1 MTTLNFKGYEFT
13 LENKG
18 SFSSLYFNEQL
29 KMAICFA
36 DEEYIPIDSFKEMFL
51 HLSVMIEK
59 TEIKHLVFDKQK
71 LRTFHQPSMEWY
83 FAVWKPSMKHKGL
96 TSHYKILPKL
106 IWFEKAV
113 EAGKYEI
120 FQKFSKEIL
129 NGITIMYVNS
139 INEAIENS
147 LLNAIKV

>member
-1 MTTLNFKGYEFT
+1 MTTLNVKGHEFT

-18 SFSSLYFNEQL
+18 SFSSLYINQKL

-36 DEEYIPIDSFKEMFL
+36 EEEYIPIDSFKEMFL
-51 HLSVMIEK
+51 HISVLIEK
-59 TEIKHLVFDKQK
+59 IEIKHLIFDKQK

-83 FAVWKPSMKHKGL
+83 FAVWKPSMKSKGL

-139 INEAIENS
+139 IDEAIENS
-147 LLNAIKV
+147 LLNDTKV

>member
-1 MTTLNFKGYEFT
+1 MTTLRFNNYDFI

-18 SFSSLYFNEQL
+18 PFSSLYFNKNL

-36 DEEYIPIDSFKEMFL
+36 DEEYIPIDNFKEMFL
-51 HLSVMIEK
+51 HISVLIDK
-59 TEIKHLVFDKQK
+59 FEIKHLVFDKQK

-83 FAVWKPSMKHKGL
+83 FVVWKPSIKNKGL
-96 TSHYKILPKL
+96 VNHYKILPQFD
-106 IWFEKAV
+106 WFEKAV

-129 NGITIMYVNS
+129 NGINITYVNS
-139 INEAIENS
+139 VDEAIRN
-147 LLNAIKV
+147 II

>member
-1 MTTLNFKGYEFT
+1 MICKGQ
-13 LENKG
+13 
-18 SFSSLYFNEQL
+18 FSSLYFNEDL

-51 HLSVMIEK
+51 HVSTLIETK
-59 TEIKHLVFDKQK
+59 DIQHFLFDKQK

-83 FAVWKPSMKHKGL
+83 FAVWKPLMKNKGL
-96 TSHYKILPKL
+96 VNHYKILPKL
-106 IWFEKAV
+106 DWFEKAV

-129 NGITIMYVNS
+129 NGITVTYVNS
-139 INEAIENS
+139 IEEAIDKILTVE
-147 LLNAIKV
+147 

>member
-1 MTTLNFKGYEFT
+1 MTTLRFNNYDFA

-18 SFSSLYFNEQL
+18 PFSSLYFNKEL

-36 DEEYIPIDSFKEMFL
+36 DEEYIPIDNFKEMFL
-51 HLSVMIEK
+51 HISILIE
-59 TEIKHLVFDKQK
+59 TYEIKHLVFDKQK

-83 FAVWKPSMKHKGL
+83 FAVWKPAIKTKGL
-96 TSHYKILPKL
+96 VNHYKILPKL
-106 IWFEKAV
+106 DWFVKAV

-129 NGITIMYVNS
+129 NGITITYVNS
-139 INEAIENS
+139 VEQAIEC
-147 LLNAIKV
+147 II

>member
-1 MTTLNFKGYEFT
+1 METLNFKGYEFT

-18 SFSSLYFNEQL
+18 LFSSLYFNENL

-36 DEEYIPIDSFKEMFL
+36 DEEYIPIDNFKEMFL
-51 HLSVMIEK
+51 HISVMIENV
-59 TEIKHLVFDKQK
+59 EIKHLIFDKQK

-83 FAVWKPSMKHKGL
+83 FAVWKPAIKAKGL
-96 TSHYKILPKL
+96 VNHYKVLPKL
-106 IWFEKAV
+106 DWFEKAV

-129 NGITIMYVNS
+129 NGITITYVNS
-139 INEAIENS
+139 IEEAIEC
-147 LLNAIKV
+147 VV